1 MTWGNFVEVIWPSIK
16 AWRDNTDD
24 TTVEDAKCQA
34 EKEADMPVYAESPVE
49 GTFGDYNQLAI
60 QFGYVTLF
68 APTYPMVVVLAFL
81 SNLVEIR

>member
-1 MTWGNFVEVIWPSIK
+1 MTWGNFTEVIWPSIK